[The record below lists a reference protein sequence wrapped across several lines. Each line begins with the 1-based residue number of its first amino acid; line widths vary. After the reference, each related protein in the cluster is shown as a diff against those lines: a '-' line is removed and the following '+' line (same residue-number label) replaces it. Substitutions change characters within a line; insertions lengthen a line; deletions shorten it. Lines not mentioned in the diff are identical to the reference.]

1 MSGKSI
7 KDEDSALFRQA
18 MQGVKPLG
26 KGSKAPDDCLP
37 PPARK
42 KSPVFPTLSLKKHY
56 HDRPNAPVVA
66 GSTVLDYCDPSLPY
80 RDRRRFKKG
89 QIPIEASLD
98 LHGMTLEAARDA
110 FSTFLTAA
118 VSKQQRCI
126 RIVHGKG
133 HHDSPPVLKN
143 GVYQWLPQSSAVL
156 AYCSAQPKDG
166 GTGAVY
172 VLLKM
177 GE

>member
-1 MSGKSI
+1 MTKPI

-26 KGSKAPDDCLP
+26 KGSKAPDDTLP

-42 KSPVFPTLSLKKHY
+42 KSPVIPVMSLKKHY
-56 HDRPNAPVVA
+56 HDRPNAPTVSGA
-66 GSTVLDYCDPSLPY
+66 TVLDYCHASLPH
-80 RDRRRFKKG
+80 RDRRRLKRG
-89 QIPIEASLD
+89 QIPIDASLD
-98 LHGMTLEAARDA
+98 LHGLTLEAARSA
-110 FSTFLTAA
+110 FSDFIAKA
-118 VSKQQRCI
+118 QAQQCRCI

-133 HHDSPPVLKN
+133 HHDTPPVLKN
-143 GVYQWLPQSSAVL
+143 GVYQWLPQSDIVL

-172 VLLKM
+172 VLLRV
-177 GE
+177 